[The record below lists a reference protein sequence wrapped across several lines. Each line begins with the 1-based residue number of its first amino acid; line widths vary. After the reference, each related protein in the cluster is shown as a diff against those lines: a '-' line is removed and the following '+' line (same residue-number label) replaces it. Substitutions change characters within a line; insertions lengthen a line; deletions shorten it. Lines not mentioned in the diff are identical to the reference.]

1 MFGLT
6 VPILNL
12 NLLIKKIDLKLIK
25 SKILSIT
32 FIVTTF
38 LLSCINITF
47 SSTLV
52 YLNLSERLSKY
63 ERYEYTNIIFRAVTH
78 LQNKEKP

>member
-1 MFGLT
+1 MFGLRA
-6 VPILNL
+6 PILNS
-12 NLLIKKIDLKLIK
+12 NLLIYIYIYFKLVI

-63 ERYEYTNIIFRAVTH
+63 ERYEYTNIIFRAIIY
-78 LQNKEKP
+78 LF